1 MFDYEIVINTQN
13 EYKICPKC
21 GQLYEA
27 EYNFCSS
34 HEEKTALV
42 KVRFE

>member
-1 MFDYEIVINTQN
+1 MFEVIIDTKKDF
-13 EYKICPKC
+13 KICPKC
-21 GQLYEA
+21 GRLYEA